1 VPTSRIDTEH
11 CRVVATG
18 RARGSGG
25 RGGEQQHPHHAFYY
39 TGPAAGANS
48 AVPSPPQQPSSFVG
62 TLTIIPPPAADQA
75 PPSADKKALAKV
87 DERRIRMPTLC
98 RVAVARRSSRGNTVD
113 SSMSCCGGCSPRR
126 PSCLPRR
133 EDQRAGALVGRGD
146 HRVAAPTA
154 PSGCYLCPRP
164 RSRRDRPSS
173 PCGPRAARAGAAAV
187 MSRAPIYPTAGG
199 SGNQRQR

>member
-1 VPTSRIDTEH
+1 MGAISVPTSRIDTEH

-98 RVAVARRSSRGNTVD
+98 S
-113 SSMSCCGGCSPRR
+113 
-126 PSCLPRR
+126 
-133 EDQRAGALVGRGD
+133 
-146 HRVAAPTA
+146 HRQ
-154 PSGCYLCPRP
+154 S
-164 RSRRDRPSS
+164 
-173 PCGPRAARAGAAAV
+173 
-187 MSRAPIYPTAGG
+187 GG
-199 SGNQRQR
+199 SGKAELAREHDGFQYVLLWRLLPTAAFLPSPAS